1 MADDDDLRGRFAR
14 LRSEDAS
21 RTGEFHGLLR
31 RSRPK
36 GGRARLTAWAVAGL
50 AVILA
55 LLVVLDDR
63 ETQHK
68 PPNPEV
74 SITVWTSST
83 DFLLHTPGEEV
94 LTTVPRLGEWPTAT
108 ETGRKPQKDKKPVHR
123 NLSKLHTEE
132 HLS

>member
-1 MADDDDLRGRFAR
+1 MADDDDLRARFAR
-14 LRSEDAS
+14 LRSEDES
-21 RTGEFHGLLR
+21 RTGEFHAVMR

-36 GGRARLTAWAVAGL
+36 RGRMRLTAWAVAGL

-55 LLVVLDDR
+55 SLVVLDDR

-94 LTTVPRLGEWPTAT
+94 LTMVPRLGEWPTAK
-108 ETGRKPQKDKKPVHR
+108 ETGRKPQRNVKPRHK
-123 NLSKLHTEE
+123 NLSKLLNEE